1 MSSSRLTPLMS
12 QYREIK
18 DRYSDGILFFQ
29 VGDFYETFYD
39 DAREVSRIL
48 NIALTSRDKK
58 NPVPLAGVPVHAADA
73 YISRLLE
80 AGKKVVVCDQ
90 VEKPVEGKKI
100 VRRQVTDVITPGT
113 SLSPAT
119 LPDNANNFILSIKS
133 DDAEV
138 GFAFMDLST
147 GEFSAG
153 EDEPESVES
162 MIAGIPVR
170 EAIVPE
176 GSTGSVEFTLGLFPG
191 CPIDTP
197 PPFEFGEGEAR
208 RLLTDHFGVPE
219 LTCFGLEE
227 KPLALSAAGALLA
240 YVKQLRRSGLEH
252 VTAIRRIVSGDTLF
266 LDRETLRNLEI
277 FEPLR
282 GNTDETTLVHHI
294 DRTKTAGGGRELRK
308 WLMRPSRDVRV
319 IDERLDSIEAF
330 SGNKSVLRRLRD
342 ALEGMPDTERILSRI
357 VTGKAGPREL
367 LSLSSTL
374 ERIPAVAGICTEI
387 KADAVRKAISDMG
400 TPVEAAGLIEKSI
413 VPDCPAHMR
422 DGGFILRG
430 FDPELDRLIDDSEG
444 GKSWI
449 ASLQETERK
458 RTGISTLKV
467 GFNKVFG
474 YYIEVSRLHQEKVP
488 DDYIGKQ
495 TLVNSQR
502 YITGDLKER
511 ESSIL
516 TAESRR
522 IEMEREIFAG
532 ICADIAAESAGLR
545 KIAAAVSRIDTLSS
559 LADLALERDYCRP
572 SMNDSLDLVI
582 TGGRHPVVENL
593 SGTNFIPND
602 LVLRPDERQLLF
614 ITGPNMGGKS
624 TYIRQAALI
633 SIMAHM
639 GSFVPASR
647 VEMGIMDRIFTRV
660 GSSDNLARG
669 QSTFLVEMAETARIL
684 HGCTS
689 RSLVLLDE
697 IGRGTSTLDGLSIA
711 WAVTEYLVEDE
722 GRRPKTLF
730 ATHYHEL
737 TDLAARFGRIHNV
750 RIAVK
755 EWGDS
760 IVFLYHV
767 EEGKTDRS
775 YGIHVAQLAGLPS
788 SVVDRAGK
796 ILEMLER
803 DTIAPDTDAIVVE
816 RQMNLFHPSDELRD
830 RLNSLDIDQLTPI
843 EALAFLSGLKD
854 LISRNEN

>member
-1 MSSSRLTPLMS
+1 MS

-18 DRYSDGILFFQ
+18 DQYSDGILFFQ

-58 NPVPLAGVPVHAADA
+58 NPVPLAGVPIHAADA

-80 AGKKVVVCDQ
+80 AGRKVVVCDQ
-90 VEKPVEGKKI
+90 IEKPVEGQKI

-119 LPDNANNFILSIKS
+119 LPDNENNFILSVKS
-133 DDAEV
+133 DGSLV

-147 GEFSAG
+147 GEFNAG
-153 EDEPESVES
+153 VADPESVES
-162 MIAGIPVR
+162 MIAGIPAR
-170 EAIVPE
+170 EAIVPDD
-176 GSTGSVEFTLGLFPG
+176 SDISADFTRGLFPG

-197 PPFEFGEGEAR
+197 PSFEFGEGEAR
-208 RLLTDHFGVPE
+208 HMLTDHFGIPD

-227 KPLALSAAGALLA
+227 EPLGLSAAGALLT

-252 VTAIRRIVSGDTLF
+252 ITSLHRIVPSDTLF
-266 LDRETLRNLEI
+266 LDQETLRNLEM

-282 GNTDETTLVHHI
+282 GNTAETTLIHHI
-294 DRTKTAGGGRELRK
+294 DRTKTAAGGRELRE
-308 WLMRPSRDVRV
+308 WLMRPSRKMRV
-319 IDERLDSIEAF
+319 IEGRLDSIEAF
-330 SGNKSVLRRLRD
+330 LGQKSALRGLRG
-342 ALEGMPDTERILSRI
+342 LLTGLPDIERILSRI
-357 VTGKAGPREL
+357 ATGKAGPREL
-367 LSLSSTL
+367 LSLASAL
-374 ERIPAVAGICTEI
+374 ERIPGIADICSGF
-387 KADAVRKAISDMG
+387 KAETLIEEVSRMR
-400 TPVEAAGLIEKSI
+400 TPVESASLIGRSI

-422 DGGFILRG
+422 DGGFIQKG
-430 FDPELDRLIDDSEG
+430 FDAELDSLIDDSEG

-449 ASLQETERK
+449 AALQETERE
-458 RTGISTLKV
+458 RTGIPTLKV
-467 GFNKVFG
+467 GFNRVFG
-474 YYIEVSRLHQEKVP
+474 YYIEVSKLHQEKVP
-488 DDYIGKQ
+488 DDYTAKQ

-502 YITGDLKER
+502 YITEALKER
-511 ESSIL
+511 ESRIL

-522 IEMEREIFAG
+522 VEMERKIFAS
-532 ICADIAAESAGLR
+532 ICVDIAGESAGLR
-545 KIAAAVSRIDTLSS
+545 AIASAVAVVDTLSA
-559 LADLALERDYCRP
+559 LADLSLDKDYSRP
-572 SMNDSLDLVI
+572 AMNESLDLII
-582 TGGRHPVVENL
+582 TEGRHPVVENL
-593 SGTNFIPND
+593 SGTGFIPND
-602 LVLRPDERQLLF
+602 LVLRPDERQLLI

-684 HGCTS
+684 HGCS
-689 RSLVLLDE
+689 SKSLVLLDE

-711 WAVTEYLVEDE
+711 WAVTEFLVEDE
-722 GRRPKTLF
+722 TRRPKTLF

-737 TDLAARFGRIHNV
+737 TDLSSRFSRIQNT

-767 EEGKTDRS
+767 EEGKSDRS

-788 SVVDRAGK
+788 SVVARAGE

-803 DTIAPDTDAIVVE
+803 DTSGPDTGAISTE
-816 RQMNLFHPSDELRD
+816 RQMKLFRPADELRD
-830 RLNSLDIDQLTPI
+830 KLNSLEIDHLTPI
-843 EALAFLSGLKD
+843 QALEFLAGLKD
-854 LISRNEN
+854 IISRDRN

>member
-1 MSSSRLTPLMS
+1 MS

-58 NPVPLAGVPVHAADA
+58 NPVPLAGVPIHAADT

-80 AGKKVVVCDQ
+80 AGRKVVVCDQ
-90 VEKPVEGKKI
+90 IEKPVEGQKI
-100 VRRQVTDVITPGT
+100 VRREVTDVITPGT
-113 SLSPAT
+113 SLSPST
-119 LPDNANNFILSIKS
+119 LPDNENNYILSVKCGGGLT
-133 DDAEV
+133 

-153 EDEPESVES
+153 VDEPESVES

-170 EAIVPE
+170 EAIVPDDSDE
-176 GSTGSVEFTLGLFPG
+176 SADFTLRLFPG
-191 CPIDTP
+191 CPIDKP
-197 PPFEFGEGEAR
+197 PAFEFGEGESR
-208 RLLTDHFGVPE
+208 RMLKSHFGIPD
-219 LTCFGLEE
+219 LTCFGLEDE
-227 KPLALSAAGALLA
+227 PLGLAAAGALLT

-252 VTAIRRIVSGDTLF
+252 ITSIHRIVSADTLF
-266 LDRETLRNLEI
+266 LDRETLRNLEM

-282 GNTDETTLVHHI
+282 GNTSETTLVHHI
-294 DRTKTAGGGRELRK
+294 DRTRTAAGGRELRE
-308 WLMRPSRDVRV
+308 WLMRPSRNMNV
-319 IDERLDSIEAF
+319 IEGRLDSIEAF
-330 SGNKSVLRRLRD
+330 IDNKPALRRLRD
-342 ALEGMPDTERILSRI
+342 SLTGMPDIERILSRI
-357 VTGKAGPREL
+357 ATGKAGPREL
-367 LSLSSTL
+367 LSLASAL
-374 ERIPAVAGICTEI
+374 ERIPSIAGLCSAFRAEVVSNAVSE
-387 KADAVRKAISDMG
+387 MN
-400 TPVEAAGLIEKSI
+400 TPNDSAGLIERSI
-413 VPDCPAHMR
+413 VPDCSAHMR
-422 DGGFILRG
+422 DGGFIKHG
-430 FDPELDRLIDDSEG
+430 FDPELDTLIDDSEG

-449 ASLQETERK
+449 AALQETERE

-474 YYIEVSRLHQEKVP
+474 YFIEVSKIHQDKVP
-488 DDYIGKQ
+488 DDYTAKQ

-502 YITGDLKER
+502 YITEALKER
-511 ESSIL
+511 ESRIL

-522 IEMEREIFAG
+522 IEMEREIFAS

-545 KIAAAVSRIDTLSS
+545 TIAAALARIDTLSS
-559 LADLALERDYCRP
+559 LSDLSIEKDYCRP
-572 SMNDSLDLVI
+572 VMNHSLDLVI
-582 TGGRHPVVENL
+582 TAGRHPVVENL
-593 SGTNFIPND
+593 SGTSFIPND
-602 LVLRPDERQLLF
+602 LVLRPEERQLLI

-624 TYIRQAALI
+624 TYIRQAALV

-684 HGCTS
+684 HGCSS

-711 WAVTEYLVEDE
+711 WAVTEFLVEDDS
-722 GRRPKTLF
+722 RRPKTLF

-737 TDLAARFGRIHNV
+737 TDLSSRFSRIHNT

-760 IVFLYHV
+760 IVFLYHI
-767 EEGKTDRS
+767 EEGKSDKS

-788 SVVDRAGK
+788 SVVSRAGE
-796 ILEMLER
+796 ILEMLEK
-803 DTIAPDTDAIVVE
+803 DTSGPDTGAISKE
-816 RQMNLFHPSDELRD
+816 RQMNLFHPPDELRD
-830 RLNSLDIDQLTPI
+830 KLNSLEIDHLTPI
-843 EALAFLSGLKD
+843 QALEFLAGLKD
-854 LISRNEN
+854 IIARDRNRS